1 MSSSFFNQSI
11 FIFFLLFLTIIHSI
25 YLISSNKSNIF
36 FKFTSIILIFYIFIF
51 FFFYSGFKYLFLP
64 FLNISAFP
72 PSLIPSTIHPPN
84 TNFSIELDFNYP
96 NGTKIIYWA
105 SNKHTGNHPNNDY
118 VYSNPYDAYGDYK
131 NSGVT
136 VVNNKKAVLSIHCPD
151 KYNVNMGYGN
161 KTLDKHI
168 HYRIA
173 TPNNPI
179 LSDVKTIFINC

>member
-1 MSSSFFNQSI
+1 MNSNFQHQFF
-11 FIFFLLFLTIIHSI
+11 FILILLLFSIIHSSYII
-25 YLISSNKSNIF
+25 YLSKSNIF
-36 FKFTSIILIFYIFIF
+36 FKFTSILLIFYIFIYF
-51 FFFYSGFKYLFLP
+51 IFYSGFKLLFLP
-64 FLNISAFP
+64 FLNISAYP
-72 PSLIPSTIHPPN
+72 PSLIPSAIHPPN

-105 SNKHTGNHPNNDY
+105 SNKHENNKDF
-118 VYSNPYDAYGDYK
+118 VYPNPYDAYGDYK
-131 NSGVT
+131 NSGVA
-136 VVNNKKAVLSIHCPD
+136 VVNNKKAIISIHCPD

>member
-1 MSSSFFNQSI
+1 MINNFYQQPFFILTLLLLSF
-11 FIFFLLFLTIIHSI
+11 IHSI
-25 YLISSNKSNIF
+25 YIIYLNNSNIF
-36 FKFTSIILIFYIFIF
+36 FKFTSIILLFYIFVF
-51 FFFYSGFKYLFLP
+51 FVFQSGFKTLFLP

-72 PSLIPSTIHPPN
+72 PSLIPSAIHPPN

-105 SNKHTGNHPNNDY
+105 SNKYHGNNQNNEY
-118 VYSNPYDAYGDYK
+118 IYPNPYDAYGDYK
-131 NSGVT
+131 NSGVAI
-136 VVNNKKAVLSIHCPD
+136 VNNKKAILSIHCPD
-151 KYNVNMGYGN
+151 KYNVNMGYT

-173 TPNNPI
+173 FPNNPI